1 VWWQALKTDYENNFG
16 PHPVMLIKK
25 FFGLHKI
32 DGISMDARL
41 IKVKNVAYMLEEVN
55 LVLPKDIIAYYMIQA
70 LP

>member
-1 VWWQALKTDYENNFG
+1 MWWQALKADYENNSG

-25 FFGLHKI
+25 FMGLHRI
-32 DGISMDARL
+32 DGISDAHL

-55 LVLPKDIIAYYMIQA
+55 SMLPKDIIVYYMIQG